1 MLPNF
6 DIIIGSLLLPAP
18 ESRDVLELH
27 LLYICAV
34 M

>member
-6 DIIIGSLLLPAP
+6 DIILDSLLLPAP

-27 LLYICAV
+27 LLFIYAV